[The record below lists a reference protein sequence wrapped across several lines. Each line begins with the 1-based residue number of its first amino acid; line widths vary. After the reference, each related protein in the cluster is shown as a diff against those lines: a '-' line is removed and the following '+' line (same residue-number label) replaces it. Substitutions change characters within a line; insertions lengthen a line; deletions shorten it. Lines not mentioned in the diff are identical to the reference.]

1 MELEFVYG
9 GDFMA
14 QRYRWFVRGAFIL
27 FFLYLYFFAVSPF
40 RFILLNAFLGYIP
53 IEIAFHYD
61 QIRPKSAIFFW
72 ILVVLWLLF
81 YPNAPYL
88 LTDLFHLS
96 LLKPYDPATGLIR
109 FSLRMWLAYANLVV
123 AALSC
128 TLLGFWSME
137 HTIQAVI
144 VRLKIPDTTVV
155 KSGLVILLTT
165 LTSVGIFIGRFL
177 RLHSIYIILEP
188 TKFIKPLLEMWDP
201 RMLIFVFLMT
211 LIQLIAY
218 VCLQLFKQTT
228 PNALE
233 LEKKQPPKD

>member
-1 MELEFVYG
+1 
-9 GDFMA
+9 MA
-14 QRYRWFVRGAFIL
+14 QRYRWFVRGAFLL
-27 FFLYLYFFAVSPF
+27 FFVYLYFFAVAPF
-40 RFILLNAFLGYIP
+40 RFVLLNTFLGYIP

-61 QIRPKSAIFFW
+61 QHQPRSALFFW
-72 ILVVLWLLF
+72 LLVVFWLLF

-96 LLKPYDPATGLIR
+96 LLHPYDPATGLIR
-109 FSLRMWLAYANLVV
+109 FSLRMWLAYTNLTV

-144 VRLKIPDTTVV
+144 VRLRFPDTTLIKTSLVV
-155 KSGLVILLTT
+155 LITF

-188 TKFIKPLLEMWDP
+188 TKFIQPLLDMWQP

-211 LIQLIAY
+211 LIQLVTY

-233 LEKKQPPKD
+233 LEKKSSDQG

>member
-1 MELEFVYG
+1 MV
-9 GDFMA
+9 
-14 QRYRWFVRGAFIL
+14 QRYRWLVRGAFLL
-27 FFLYLYFFAVSPF
+27 FFLYLYLFAVEPF
-40 RFILLNAFLGYIP
+40 RFILLNTFLGYIP
-53 IEIAFHYD
+53 IEIALHYD
-61 QIRPKSAIFFW
+61 QNKPQPAIFFW

-96 LLKPYDPATGLIR
+96 MLDPYDPATGLIR
-109 FSLRMWLAYANLVV
+109 FSLRMWLAYTNLTL
-123 AALSC
+123 ATLSC
-128 TLLGFWSME
+128 TILGFWSME

-144 VRLKIPDTTVV
+144 VRLHLTDTFWL
-155 KSGLVILLTT
+155 KAGLVVLITF

-211 LIQLIAY
+211 LIQLVIY
-218 VCLQLFKQTT
+218 VCLQLFKHTT
-228 PNALE
+228 PNAE
-233 LEKKQPPKD
+233 QLEKKQSTQE

>member
-1 MELEFVYG
+1 
-9 GDFMA
+9 MA
-14 QRYRWFVRGAFIL
+14 PRYRWLVRGAFL
-27 FFLYLYFFAVSPF
+27 GFFIYLHFFALAPF
-40 RFILLNAFLGYIP
+40 RFILLNTFLGYIP

-61 QIRPKSAIFFW
+61 QTQPPAIIFW
-72 ILVVLWLLF
+72 LLVILWLLF

-96 LLKPYDPATGLIR
+96 MLHPYDPTTGLIR
-109 FSLRMWLAYANLVV
+109 FNLHMWLAYTNLIV

-128 TLLGFWSME
+128 TVLGFWSME

-144 VRLKIPDTTVV
+144 VRLQLSETAIT
-155 KSGLVILLTT
+155 KSIFVILLTF

-177 RLHSIYIILEP
+177 RLHSIYLLLKP
-188 TKFIKPLLEMWDP
+188 TQFIQPLLAMWHP

-211 LIQLIAY
+211 LIQLVIY

-228 PNALE
+228 PNARTLT
-233 LEKKQPPKD
+233 KHTQQ